1 MQIYKT
7 KQFARFAK
15 NQNINDNT
23 LIEAI
28 NRAQKGNIN
37 TDLKGGIII
46 QRIHRKGQG
55 KREGYRTV
63 IIFKQN
69 EKSFFVGAYER
80 KNKNRLDKNEIKQY
94 QKIAAVIQK
103 WKETDIAK
111 AIKDG
116 RIIKVEQ

>member
-15 NQNINDNT
+15 NENINDDT
-23 LIEAI
+23 LIDAI
-28 NRAQKGNIN
+28 KRAQKGNIN

-46 QRIHRKGQG
+46 QRIPRKGQG

-69 EKSFFVGAYER
+69 EKSFFVNGYER
-80 KNKNRLDKNEIKQY
+80 KKQNRINEKDLKYYRELATYMLTMNQKQIENEIKNG
-94 QKIAAVIQK
+94 
-103 WKETDIAK
+103 T
-111 AIKDG
+111 
-116 RIIKVEQ
+116 IIKVEQ